1 MLTTEGTETLSGN
14 GRFSSASHVSVP
26 SVVQFFLSSLRHSIL
41 QVWHDDVQIW
51 SRSNPLWIGLLCAVL
66 CGLGCTP
73 RIIPPVT
80 PKNAVPIFI
89 ADYGRH
95 SSLLLPDEKG
105 GLVEFAWGDYA
116 WFAENHTG
124 AGNAVAALFWSGGS
138 TLGSRHLPKLLPH
151 DELMHSLSA
160 KRLLSFVA
168 EADKAAI
175 VREQL
180 TDQFNRH
187 RDTMIYNEV
196 HHLNFVRDDGHY
208 WFAHNCNHLT
218 AEWLRELGCQVEGWV
233 LYSNFE
239 MDDPRQ

>member
-1 MLTTEGTETLSGN
+1 M
-14 GRFSSASHVSVP
+14 
-26 SVVQFFLSSLRHSIL
+26 I
-41 QVWHDDVQIW
+41 
-51 SRSNPLWIGLLCAVL
+51 PL
-66 CGLGCTP
+66 
-73 RIIPPVT
+73 
-80 PKNAVPIFI
+80 
-89 ADYGRH
+89 D
-95 SSLLLPDEKG
+95 
-105 GLVEFAWGDYA
+105 AW
-116 WFAENHTG
+116 
-124 AGNAVAALFWSGGS
+124 
-138 TLGSRHLPKLLPH
+138 PH

-187 RDTMIYNEV
+187 RDTMIYNDY

-218 AEWLRELGCQVEGWV
+218 AEWLRELGCQVEGCV